1 MREQRM
7 TVNLITYNAAIT
19 ALSKASR
26 FRMKSSGIQPE
37 EIGSEDLWSRALLL
51 LGQMKKD
58 GIEPDGFC
66 YSSAISCCGAE
77 GRWEEALKLI
87 EVMKQGGPRTRPNKV
102 AYSAAICKY
111 YFCEVMELKVYYYL
125 WILNLSLFLPFQPPA
140 VERVKLLMHWV
151 CFKVCKT
158 KDFLPI
164 EWPTMLCFPH
174 FGWQAMPKR
183 YDRLNAW
190 PR

>member
-111 YFCEVMELKVYYYL
+111 CIFVIVMELKVYYYL
-125 WILNLSLFLPFQPPA
+125 
-140 VERVKLLMHWV
+140 
-151 CFKVCKT
+151 
-158 KDFLPI
+158 
-164 EWPTMLCFPH
+164 
-174 FGWQAMPKR
+174 
-183 YDRLNAW
+183 
-190 PR
+190 